1 MQHFPAAQEIHSYV
15 VVVAVWC
22 GNFLIVIPLQVIQ
35 LCSVLDCGNMYI
47 IAIYCKDTYLVV
59 VVVVVVRCVYFPIVI
74 ATILGR
80 AE

>member
-1 MQHFPAAQEIHSYV
+1 MQHFLAAAQEIHSYV

-59 VVVVVVRCVYFPIVI
+59 VVVRCVYFPIVI